1 MAEVLDQLPSASTG
15 RSVSYPW
22 GEWMD
27 GKARK
32 LVRGEDF
39 DCSPKSM
46 RCMAYAKSKKAGK
59 HLKTR
64 TSPEEPTA
72 LWIQFVDKE
81 AVSE

>member
-15 RSVSYPW
+15 RSISYPW
-22 GEWMD
+22 DEWMD

-32 LVRGEDF
+32 LVKGEDF
-39 DCSPKSM
+39 ECSAKSM

-64 TSPEEPTA
+64 TSFEEPNA
-72 LWIQFVDKE
+72 LWIQFVDK
-81 AVSE
+81 SESE